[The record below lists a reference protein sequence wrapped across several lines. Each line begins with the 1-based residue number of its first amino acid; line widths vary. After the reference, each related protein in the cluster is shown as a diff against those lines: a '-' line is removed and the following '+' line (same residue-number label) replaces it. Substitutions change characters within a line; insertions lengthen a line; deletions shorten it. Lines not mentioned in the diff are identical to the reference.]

1 MRKYATGV
9 PRLPDRFTGPYLT
22 VTLRRIE
29 RDVRGLAAQDCADFL
44 QSAGIDRDA
53 LDAAAFLKQLAGQ
66 VNVTI
71 HALGILI
78 CLPHILEANETVE
91 YVSLG
96 AGNTGRLFD
105 LETDRRIAEFKFI
118 RWRGG
123 AETIR
128 QSTMF
133 KDFFLLAQHPTRK
146 RKYLYLLGTRHALKF
161 MKGGRALTSVLSR
174 NERIRRMFS
183 ETFGKRFRTVG
194 EYYAS
199 QGRAVEVVDV
209 SPWLP
214 ELIEDVSNDLLPGS
228 KSV

>member
-1 MRKYATGV
+1 
-9 PRLPDRFTGPYLT
+9 
-22 VTLRRIE
+22 
-29 RDVRGLAAQDCADFL
+29 
-44 QSAGIDRDA
+44 
-53 LDAAAFLKQLAGQ
+53 
-66 VNVTI
+66 
-71 HALGILI
+71 LI
-78 CLPHILEANETVE
+78 CLPHILDANETVE

-96 AGNTGRLFD
+96 ADNTGRLFD

-128 QSTMF
+128 QNTMF

-146 RKYLYLLGTRHALKF
+146 RKYLYLLGTGHALKF

-174 NERIRRMFS
+174 NERLRRMFG
-183 ETFGKRFRTVG
+183 ETFGKWFLTVG

-199 QGRAVEVVDV
+199 QGRAVEIADV

>member
-1 MRKYATGV
+1 MRKYATSV
-9 PRLPDRFTGPYLT
+9 PRLPDCFTGPDLT
-22 VTLRRIE
+22 ATLRRIE

-174 NERIRRMFS
+174 DERIRRMFS

-194 EYYAS
+194 EYYAF
-199 QGRAVEVVDV
+199 QGRAVEVADV

>member
-1 MRKYATGV
+1 MKYATNA
-9 PRLPDRFTGPYLT
+9 PRLPDRFTGRDLT
-22 VTLRRIE
+22 ATLRRIE
-29 RDVRGLAAQDCADFL
+29 SDVRGIAAQDCPDFL
-44 QSAGIDRDA
+44 HSAGIDRDA
-53 LDAAAFLKQLAGQ
+53 LNAAAHLKRLAGQ

-96 AGNTGRLFD
+96 AGNTGRQFD

-128 QSTMF
+128 QNTMF
-133 KDFFLLAQHPTRK
+133 KDFFLLAEHPASK

-174 NERIRRMFS
+174 NEKLRRLFAERYES
-183 ETFGKRFRTVG
+183 QFRTVG
-194 EYYAS
+194 EYFAAH
-199 QGRAVEVVDV
+199 GREVEIADV

-214 ELIEDVSNDLLPGS
+214 ELLDEVSNNFLPTS
-228 KSV
+228 KAT